1 MTKYFTLF
9 LTFSALCFHRNVFSQ
24 ALLSQD
30 PAMFYK
36 ESKSFGE
43 YRNGLKYGRWVDQTI
58 NGIIYTESWY
68 DTTGNPTGAWKINY
82 PDGTPRRQYEYNRP
96 GIAKWTICR
105 YKHKL
110 AEVSSDL
117 FIPAEI
123 IKSLDEFETNL
134 FDQEKNILTSE
145 HVAGSNGMVLSG
157 TTSFRTDPYQAVIH
171 VEDLMTAGKFSGTV
185 LIWSEELTIRRK
197 CTFINGSEYR
207 ISFFP
212 DFDNAPP

>member
-1 MTKYFTLF
+1 M
-9 LTFSALCFHRNVFSQ
+9 
-24 ALLSQD
+24 
-30 PAMFYK
+30 
-36 ESKSFGE
+36 SKSG
-43 YRNGLKYGRWVDQTI
+43 
-58 NGIIYTESWY
+58 
-68 DTTGNPTGAWKINY
+68 GNPTGAWKINY

-134 FDQEKNILTSE
+134 FDQEKDILTSE

-207 ISFFP
+207 ISFFYNGKGEVTKQDEYRDDKLVRTVTFKKNGEQKVKEYTP
-212 DFDNAPP
+212 